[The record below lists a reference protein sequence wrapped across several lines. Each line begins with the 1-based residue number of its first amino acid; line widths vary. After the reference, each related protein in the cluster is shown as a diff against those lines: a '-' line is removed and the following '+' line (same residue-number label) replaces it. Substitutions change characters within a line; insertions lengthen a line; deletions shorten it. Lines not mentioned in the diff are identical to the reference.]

1 LLVITSL
8 VAFYILQKTLTE
20 DAKEDLLEN
29 EQAIINEIK
38 THNNLPN
45 IYPTI
50 ETDSV
55 SNDEIIK
62 KSFKEVMIKDRFDD
76 GEEEPFLEY
85 RNIVSH

>member
-1 LLVITSL
+1 
-8 VAFYILQKTLTE
+8 LTE
-20 DAKEDLLEN
+20 EAKEDLLEN
-29 EQAIINEIK
+29 EKAIINEIK
-38 THNNLPN
+38 TRNNLPN

-55 SNDEIIK
+55 SNDERIK

-85 RNIVSH
+85 KTS